1 MIEVLLVIF
10 TALVVIV
17 FTILSFYTSVS
28 TGADK
33 FEVWLRK
40 LNKQQ
45 KK

>member
-1 MIEVLLVIF
+1 MIEILLVIF
-10 TALVVIV
+10 TAVVVIV

-33 FEVWLRK
+33 FEGWLRR
-40 LNKQQ
+40 LNKQI